1 MDKNICA
8 QLYTVRDFCKTLP
21 EFAETVK
28 KVAAI
33 GYKTVQVS
41 GIGDIKAEDIRAVC
55 DIRRARRCHA
65 PAPGFLFK

>member
-33 GYKTVQVS
+33 GYKTVRSPAS
-41 GIGDIKAEDIRAVC
+41 GT
-55 DIRRARRCHA
+55 
-65 PAPGFLFK
+65 